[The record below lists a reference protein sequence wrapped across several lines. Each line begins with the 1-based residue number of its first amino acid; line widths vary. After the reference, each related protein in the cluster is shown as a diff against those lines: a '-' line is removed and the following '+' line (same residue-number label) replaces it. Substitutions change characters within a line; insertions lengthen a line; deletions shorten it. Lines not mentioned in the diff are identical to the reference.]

1 MSRFSDIRAALRSE
15 LHEVLA
21 TSERLTKHLRNWDR
35 TLPADA
41 QELAQFVENDEVL
54 EALDVRARER
64 IGQLRTAIARI
75 DAGEYDRCAACD
87 GTIEEGRLEIL
98 PTTSTCAGCATAA
111 D

>member
-1 MSRFSDIRAALRSE
+1 MTRFNDVRAALRSE
-15 LHEVLA
+15 LRDVLA
-21 TSERLTKHLRNWDR
+21 TSDRLTKHLRNWDR

-75 DAGEYDRCAACD
+75 DAGEYDQCAACD
-87 GTIEEGRLEIL
+87 GAIEEGRLEVL
-98 PTTSTCAGCATAA
+98 PTTSICAGCATAGE
-111 D
+111 